1 MSRARGEDTRG
12 VTRAGAAAP
21 ARERAWLVAAA
32 LVAAAALL
40 ARLHNAFAYPPLHDY
55 DAAGHALNV
64 FALYQGRLPD
74 PHSWSGFHPPLYYAL
89 GALLWHALPEAIPV
103 HAALRLLSAAAG
115 FGAIAL
121 AWRALRR
128 VVSPTDA
135 AVVATLVLCA
145 PVVAIATSMLGNE
158 TSCALFTTAA
168 LARTMAIP
176 DDPRA
181 ARRHG
186 TITAL
191 VATLAALS
199 KSTGLVALA
208 VVGLAYAWQLRRAG
222 VSFAVRALLAALA
235 ALSKSTGL
243 VALGV
248 VGLAY
253 AWRLRRA
260 GVSFAMR
267 AMLAMGGVALVLVL
281 PQYGRLAIETRSPLG
296 VISGGQLADQAGN
309 EMSVQPPGE
318 RHLADYVSF
327 PVAALVAPSKDAP
340 GMVQSVPGPLYA
352 GTWADAQG
360 AFLPTQVSVVR
371 DAAAGA
377 ALLGL
382 VPTLLAIAGLVRILR
397 RRELR
402 AVAATPLVFAALL
415 FAAFLAQTWVVPR
428 YTAVKASYLLSALLP
443 AALALAVGVAEASG
457 RWRTLWRAALLA
469 TAAYMTFLTWYG
481 WWT

>member
-1 MSRARGEDTRG
+1 MTL
-12 VTRAGAAAP
+12 AGAAAP

-32 LVAAAALL
+32 LVAAAAMV
-40 ARLHNAFAYPPLHDY
+40 ARLHNAFAYPPLRDY

-103 HAALRLLSAAAG
+103 HAALRLLSAIAG
-115 FGAIAL
+115 FGAIAI

-128 VVSPTDA
+128 IVSPADA
-135 AVVATLVLCA
+135 AVVAVLVACA

-168 LARTMAIP
+168 LARTMRIP

-181 ARRHG
+181 ARCHG
-186 TITAL
+186 FMT
-191 VATLAALS
+191 
-199 KSTGLVALA
+199 
-208 VVGLAYAWQLRRAG
+208 
-222 VSFAVRALLAALA
+222 ALLAALA

-243 VALGV
+243 LALGV

-253 AWRLRRA
+253 AWPLRRA
-260 GVSFAMR
+260 GVSFAIR
-267 AMLAMGGVALVLVL
+267 TMLAMSGVALLL
-281 PQYGRLAIETRSPLG
+281 LAPHYGRLAIETRSLLG
-296 VISGGQLADQAGN
+296 VIRGGQLADEAGN

-327 PVAALVAPSKDAP
+327 PVAALVAPFQNAP
-340 GMVQSVPGPLYA
+340 GMLHSVPGPLYA
-352 GTWADAQG
+352 STWADGQG
-360 AFLPTQVSVVR
+360 EFLPTQVRVVS
-371 DAAAGA
+371 DAAALA

-382 VPTLLAIAGLVRILR
+382 VPTLLAITGLVRILR

-402 AVAATPLVFAALL
+402 AVAAAPLIFGALL
-415 FAAFLAQTWVVPR
+415 FVAFLAQTWAVPR

-443 AALALAVGVAEASG
+443 AALALAVGMSATG
-457 RWRTLWRAALLA
+457 PRLRTLWRSALLGVS
-469 TAAYMTFLTWYG
+469 AYATFLTWYG

>member
-1 MSRARGEDTRG
+1 VSRARGEDTRG

-103 HAALRLLSAAAG
+103 HAALRILSAAAG
-115 FGAIAL
+115 FGAIAI

-128 VVSPTDA
+128 VVSPADA
-135 AVVATLVLCA
+135 AVVAALVACA

-168 LARTMAIP
+168 LARTMRIP

-186 TITAL
+186 
-191 VATLAALS
+191 S
-199 KSTGLVALA
+199 
-208 VVGLAYAWQLRRAG
+208 
-222 VSFAVRALLAALA
+222 VSALLAALA

-267 AMLAMGGVALVLVL
+267 AMLAMGGVALVLLL

-327 PVAALVAPSKDAP
+327 PVAALVAPYQDAP

-397 RRELR
+397 RSELR